1 MNSEF
6 QSSPFALNVDALCKQ
21 YFRYSN
27 RFARIVDLLLGAHG
41 YHANA
46 FHALSNLTF
55 NVRKGEAVA
64 LVGRNGSGKSTL
76 LKMIAGV
83 ASPASGGIQ
92 VNGRVAALLE
102 LGTGFHPELT
112 GRENLIVNARLL
124 GLTEGEIST
133 QLEKIIAFSELG
145 DFIDQKIRTY
155 SSGMLMRL
163 GFSLSTHVN
172 ADILLVDEALAVGD
186 AYFQAKCLAKIQSW
200 IKDEGKTLLYVS
212 HDPATI
218 KMVCN
223 RAILLS
229 RGKILGDGAPDVVL
243 DHYNALLASEAEV
256 ESASLKKAYT
266 GEESGLTSG
275 DPRFVVS
282 QVKIADAHGNSRA
295 VLKSGDE
302 FVLECTVQHS
312 IPAPLEDLTMGLH
325 IRDLRGYEVFGTNTW
340 LQNQSF
346 EPFPAGEAR
355 VFRFKAR
362 CSIGPGRYTVGLAFH
377 KGRDHATG
385 NFKWIDKAVFFDV
398 VEDHQYL
405 FVGAARVEGSFECH
419 PVS

>member
-1 MNSEF
+1 MNSDF
-6 QSSPFALNVDALCKQ
+6 QSSPIALNADALCKQ
-21 YFRYSN
+21 YYRYSN
-27 RFARIVDLLLGAHG
+27 RFARIADLLLGAHG
-41 YHANA
+41 YHADA
-46 FHALSNLTF
+46 FHALLNLTLA
-55 NVRKGEAVA
+55 VRKGEAVA

-83 ASPASGGIQ
+83 ATPTSGVIQ
-92 VNGRVAALLE
+92 VTGRVAALLE

-112 GRENLIVNARLL
+112 GRENLQVNARLL
-124 GLTEGEIST
+124 GLSEDEIAT
-133 QLEKIIAFSELG
+133 QMDKIIAFAELG

-218 KMVCN
+218 KMVCS

-229 RGKILGDGAPDVVL
+229 HGKILGDGTPELVL
-243 DHYNALLASEAEV
+243 DHYNALLAKEAEV
-256 ESASLKKAYT
+256 EAGSLKKAYS

-282 QVKIADAHGNSRA
+282 NIKMADAQGNNKA

-302 FVLECTVQHS
+302 FMLECTVQHS
-312 IPAPLEDLTMGLH
+312 IPTPLDDFTMGLH

-346 EPFPAGEAR
+346 EPFPAGETR

-362 CSIGPGRYTVGLAFH
+362 CNIGPGRYTVGLAFH

-405 FVGAARVEGSFECH
+405 FVGAARVEGTFECK